1 MDRRKFLGSSALIT
15 AGMAADG
22 CAGKSTSK
30 TCPAVSPVFN
40 SKKADPALADLTGGK
55 RPNIL
60 FVLTDQERWYGNLP
74 STLSRPH
81 LSRLRENSVSFENT
95 FCAYPLCSPSR
106 SAIFSGTYPHQNG
119 VTHNCIFPAGE
130 SPLDPNSAHI
140 GSVLASSGY
149 EVGYKGKWDL
159 SRGPTYYT
167 MNLSDRGRA
176 GEYGYKG
183 HCGDVPD
190 QEYAYLADEQVV
202 DESCEWIKTRNND
215 RPWFL
220 TCSII
225 DPHDICHPQLKP
237 DDSVR
242 PDVVLPKSLRD
253 DLLTK
258 PSDQKLMRDGKLS
271 HFNNLVHPNVKPT
284 HKYNDHDWKLF
295 LSYYYDLIEGTDQ
308 HIGRLFKALEE
319 SDMLENTV
327 IVYTS
332 DHGELGGAH
341 GFSGKYE
348 GYEED
353 LHVPLLYYHPSL
365 EKNEVSTLTSN
376 ISIAPTVA
384 SLGGTSW
391 PVNISGTDM
400 SGWINNKGGPSL
412 DAVFSETQVHVNA
425 GVYKRTQATRM
436 IRTDMWKYSFSFYD
450 VKDGQL
456 YDLSKDPHE
465 MNNLFHDLGH
475 KAIRK
480 ELEQRLFAWQN
491 ETKDNF
497 RVPVSI

>member
-1 MDRRKFLGSSALIT
+1 MDRRKFLGTSAILA
-15 AGMAADG
+15 AGMTSG
-22 CAGKSTSK
+22 CSGKKPAS
-30 TCPAVSPVFN
+30 TCPAVVPAYKSE
-40 SKKADPALADLTGGK
+40 KQDPALADLTGGR

-60 FVLTDQERWYGNLP
+60 FILTDQERWYGNLP
-74 STLSRPH
+74 ASLSRPH
-81 LSRLRENSVSFENT
+81 FTRIRENSVSFENT

-130 SPLDPNSAHI
+130 SPLNPDKPHI

-149 EVGYKGKWDL
+149 EIGYKGKWDL

-183 HCGDVPD
+183 HCGEVPD

-202 DESCEWIKTRNND
+202 DESCDWIRTRKKD
-215 RPWFL
+215 SPWFL

-237 DDSVR
+237 DDVVR
-242 PDVVLPKSLRD
+242 PDVRLPDSLRD
-253 DLLTK
+253 DLSGK

-271 HFNNLVHPNVKPT
+271 HMNNIVHPNIKPT
-284 HKYNDHDWKLF
+284 HKYNDHDWELF
-295 LSYYYDLIEGTDQ
+295 LSFYYDLIEGTDKY
-308 HIGRLFKALEE
+308 IGQLFKALEDSE
-319 SDMLENTV
+319 MLENTI

-353 LHVPLLYYHPSL
+353 LHVPLLFHHPAL
-365 EKNEVSTLTSN
+365 QKNEINAMASN
-376 ISIAPTVA
+376 TCIAPTIA
-384 SLGGTSW
+384 AIAGTSW
-391 PVNISGTDM
+391 PYPIFGNDL
-400 SGWINNKGGPSL
+400 SGWMNNKGGPSP
-412 DAVFSETQVHVNA
+412 DAVFSETEVHVNA
-425 GVYKRTQATRM
+425 GVYKRRQATRM
-436 IRTDMWKYSFSFYD
+436 VRAKNLKYSYSFYD
-450 VKDGQL
+450 VQDGQL
-456 YDLSKDPHE
+456 YDLSSDPHE
-465 MNNLFHDLGH
+465 MNNLFHEPGH
-475 KAIRK
+475 RGVRK
-480 ELEQRLFAWQN
+480 ELEQRLLAWQN
-491 ETKDNF
+491 ETGDYFK
-497 RVPVSI
+497 VPVSL